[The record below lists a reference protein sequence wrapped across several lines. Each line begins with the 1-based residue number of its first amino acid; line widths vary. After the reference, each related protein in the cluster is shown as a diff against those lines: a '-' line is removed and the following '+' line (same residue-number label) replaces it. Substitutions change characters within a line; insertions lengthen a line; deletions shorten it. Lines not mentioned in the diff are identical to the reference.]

1 MKQKSKQS
9 ARTLVIRLLCVLLCV
24 LVTAGVLAGCRK
36 KPDNGKPSGTTAA
49 PANDSDAASDTE
61 PADGRDDLDDSYHF
75 DRDFRILSRKI
86 TDKFKESEFD
96 SPSSIGSDTVANAV
110 FSRNALVEKR
120 ADVTIKVIPLNGDWE
135 AAKDGDSRGGN
146 KKFEGRVRNDANADK
161 SEYDLIATHSA
172 YLANLAVEGLG
183 MDLTQ
188 LEDINL
194 TKRWWNEAY
203 YNECNFKGSI
213 YMMVGD
219 LAHTLYGF
227 LEVVFF
233 NEDLANEY
241 MLGDLYDVA
250 LDGKWTYAL
259 LKEYAAKVAVD
270 PDATEDTRKYGL
282 LINCHA
288 QRAFAN
294 ALEANYLVKQE
305 DGTRLYPDSLNET
318 AEKRL
323 SDFIKFVR
331 DGRDVTGNIHSPKSW
346 SDEQSTQNKIFYEGR
361 ALFYTQT
368 LDAAVTIKD
377 NMSDSYG
384 VLPFPKWDDTQIEYH
399 TSTKDSLTSVMIP
412 KKVADPKSTGVV
424 TELLAMYGNQIVTPA
439 YYKTVLTY
447 QSFNN
452 AKCIEMLEMIRV
464 SANISFQQVFT
475 NCLGNPNSL
484 VSEAIRFGTPRE
496 ISAMYASDHTK
507 WDIAKLYKD
516 LEAIKKK

>member
-75 DRDFRILSRKI
+75 DRDFRILSRKS
-86 TDKFKESEFD
+86 TVDEFES
-96 SPSSIGSDTVANAV
+96 SSSIGANTVSNAV

-120 ADVTIKVIPLNGDWE
+120 ADVTIKVIPFDGDWE
-135 AAKDGDSRGGN
+135 GAKDGDSRGGN
-146 KKFEGRVRNDANADK
+146 KEFEGRVRNDANADK

-172 YLANLAVEGLG
+172 YLANLAVDGLG

-203 YNECNFKGSI
+203 YNECNFNGSI

-219 LAHTLYGF
+219 LAHTLYGY

-233 NEDLANEY
+233 NETLANDY
-241 MLGDLYDVA
+241 SLGDLYDVA
-250 LDGKWTYAL
+250 LEGNWTYAL
-259 LKEYAAKVAVD
+259 LKEYVAKVTVD
-270 PDATEDTRKYGL
+270 LDATEDTRKYGL
-282 LINCHA
+282 LSNCHA
-288 QRAFAN
+288 ERAFVN
-294 ALEANYLVKQE
+294 AVEANYLVKQE

-323 SDFIKFVR
+323 SDFVKFIR
-331 DGRDVTGNIHSPKSW
+331 DGRDVTGNIHEDKNSW
-346 SDEQSTQNKIFYEGR
+346 GDDKKAQTPIFFNGR
-361 ALFYTQT
+361 ALFYMQT
-368 LDAAVTIKD
+368 LDAAKTLKD

-399 TSTKDSLTSVMIP
+399 TSTMDSLTSVMIP
-412 KKVADPKSTGVV
+412 KKVADPKSAGVV

-439 YYKTVLTY
+439 YYETVLTY

-484 VSEAIRFGTPRE
+484 VPVAIRETRE
-496 ISAMYASDHTK
+496 ISNIYASDHTK

-516 LEAIKKK
+516 LEAIKKN